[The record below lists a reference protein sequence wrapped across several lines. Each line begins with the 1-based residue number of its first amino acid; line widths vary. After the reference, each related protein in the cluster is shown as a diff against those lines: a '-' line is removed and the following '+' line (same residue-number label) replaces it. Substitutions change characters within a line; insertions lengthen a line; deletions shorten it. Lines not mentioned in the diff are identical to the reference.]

1 LKKVASFNKVILIGN
16 MVADPELKT
25 TPNSINVCSFRIAVG
40 RRYVKTGEQQQ
51 TDFIDI
57 VAWRAQAEFVTR
69 YFSKGKPIL
78 VCGSIQSRNWQD
90 KEGNKRTTVE
100 VIADEVSF
108 VERKSTADAIAS
120 ANMGTADD
128 PGPVPPPAPVYSTT
142 YETAPKFEEISADDD
157 LPF

>member
-1 LKKVASFNKVILIGN
+1 MASFNKVILIGN

-25 TPNSINVCSFRIAVG
+25 TPTGVNVCSFRIAVG
-40 RRYVKTGEQQQ
+40 RRFIKPNEQQQ

-57 VAWRAQAEFVTR
+57 VAWRAQAEFVTK

-108 VERKSTADAIAS
+108 VERKSVSDGMGSGMDSGMDSSAAS
-120 ANMGTADD
+120 S
-128 PGPVPPPAPVYSTT
+128 YSTS
-142 YETAPKFEEISADDD
+142 YDSSPKFEEISSDDD

>member
-1 LKKVASFNKVILIGN
+1 MASFNKVILIGN

-25 TPNSINVCSFRIAVG
+25 TPSGVNVCSFRIAVG
-40 RRYVKTGEQQQ
+40 RRFVKPNEPQQ

-57 VAWRAQAEFVTR
+57 VAWRAQAEFVAK
-69 YFSKGKPIL
+69 YFAKGKPIL

-100 VIADEVSF
+100 VIADEITF
-108 VERKSTADAIAS
+108 VERKSVSDGMSGSGMESAGAAAS
-120 ANMGTADD
+120 A
-128 PGPVPPPAPVYSTT
+128 YSTS
-142 YETAPKFEEISADDD
+142 YESSPKFEEISSDDD

>member
-1 LKKVASFNKVILIGN
+1 MASFNKVILIGN

-25 TPNSINVCSFRIAVG
+25 TPNAVNVCSFRIAVG
-40 RRYVKTGEQQQ
+40 RRYVKAGEQQQ

-57 VAWRAQAEFVTR
+57 VAWRTQAEFVAK

-78 VCGSIQSRNWQD
+78 VCGAIQSRNWQD
-90 KEGNKRTTVE
+90 KEGNKRTTIE

-108 VERKSTADAIAS
+108 VERKSAS
-120 ANMGTADD
+120 DSFGSGDMGAGD
-128 PGPVPPPAPVYSTT
+128 PGPAVPPAYSSG
-142 YETAPKFEEISADDD
+142 YDSAPKFEEISADDD

>member
-1 LKKVASFNKVILIGN
+1 MASFNKVILIGN

-25 TPNSINVCSFRIAVG
+25 TPNAVNVCSFRIAVG
-40 RRYVKTGEQQQ
+40 RRYVKAGEQPQ

-57 VAWRAQAEFVTR
+57 VAWRAQAEFVAK
-69 YFSKGKPIL
+69 YFTKGKPIL

-90 KEGNKRTTVE
+90 KEGNKRTTIE

-108 VERKSTADAIAS
+108 VERKSASDAFGSSNGMS
-120 ANMGTADD
+120 AGGD
-128 PGPVPPPAPVYSTT
+128 PGPAPPPSYSTS
-142 YETAPKFEEISADDD
+142 YESAPKFEEISADDD

>member
-1 LKKVASFNKVILIGN
+1 MASFNKVILIGN

-25 TPNSINVCSFRIAVG
+25 TPNSVNVCSFRIAVG
-40 RRYVKTGEQQQ
+40 RRYVKAGEQPQ

-57 VAWRAQAEFVTR
+57 VAWRTQAEFVAK

-78 VCGSIQSRNWQD
+78 VCGAIQSRNWED
-90 KEGNKRTTVE
+90 KEGKKRTTIE

-108 VERKSTADAIAS
+108 VERKSTSDAYAS
-120 ANMGTADD
+120 GSSSGD
-128 PGPVPPPAPVYSTT
+128 PGPAAPPPAYASG
-142 YETAPKFEEISADDD
+142 YESAPKFEEISADDD

>member
-1 LKKVASFNKVILIGN
+1 MASFNKVILIGN

-25 TPNSINVCSFRIAVG
+25 TPTGVNVCSFRIAVG
-40 RRYVKTGEQQQ
+40 RRFIKANEPQQ

-57 VAWRAQAEFVTR
+57 VAWRTQAEFVSK

-78 VCGSIQSRNWQD
+78 VCGAIQSRNWQD

-100 VIADEVSF
+100 IIADEVSF
-108 VERKSTADAIAS
+108 VERKSVSDGLADSGIDSNAS
-120 ANMGTADD
+120 ASS
-128 PGPVPPPAPVYSTT
+128 YSTS
-142 YETAPKFEEISADDD
+142 YESAPKFEEISSDDD

>member
-1 LKKVASFNKVILIGN
+1 

-25 TPNSINVCSFRIAVG
+25 TPTGVNVCSFRIAVG
-40 RRYVKTGEQQQ
+40 RKFVKANEPQQ

-57 VAWRAQAEFVTR
+57 VAWRAQAEFVTK
-69 YFSKGKPIL
+69 YFTKGKPIL
-78 VCGSIQSRNWQD
+78 VCGSIQARNWQD

-108 VERKSTADAIAS
+108 VERKSVSDGMSMGMDSS
-120 ANMGTADD
+120 AATSS
-128 PGPVPPPAPVYSTT
+128 YSTS
-142 YETAPKFEEISADDD
+142 YESSPKFEEIGSDDD

>member
-1 LKKVASFNKVILIGN
+1 MASFNKVILIGN

-25 TPNSINVCSFRIAVG
+25 TPNGVNVCSFRIAVG
-40 RRYVKTGEQQQ
+40 RRFVKQGDANAQQ

-57 VAWRAQAEFVTR
+57 VAWRTQAEFVTK

-90 KEGNKRTTVE
+90 KDGNKRTTIE

-108 VERKSTADAIAS
+108 VERKNAS
-120 ANMGTADD
+120 ESSYNGSSGD
-128 PGPVPPPAPVYSTT
+128 PGPAASYSTG
-142 YETAPKFEEISADDD
+142 YDSSPKFEEISSDDD

>member
-1 LKKVASFNKVILIGN
+1 MASFNKVILIGN

-25 TPNSINVCSFRIAVG
+25 TPTGVNVCSFRIAVG
-40 RRYVKTGEQQQ
+40 RRFVKPNEPQQ

-57 VAWRAQAEFVTR
+57 VAWRTQAEFIAK
-69 YFSKGKPIL
+69 YFSKGKPVL
-78 VCGSIQSRNWQD
+78 VCGAIQSRNWQD

-108 VERKSTADAIAS
+108 VERKSVSESMNPGVDSGSTS
-120 ANMGTADD
+120 A
-128 PGPVPPPAPVYSTT
+128 YSTS
-142 YETAPKFEEISADDD
+142 YEASPKFEEISSDDD

>member
-1 LKKVASFNKVILIGN
+1 MASFNKVILIGN

-25 TPNSINVCSFRIAVG
+25 TPTGVNVCSFRIAVG
-40 RRYVKTGEQQQ
+40 RRFIKANEAQQ

-57 VAWRAQAEFVTR
+57 VAWRAQAEFVTK

-78 VCGSIQSRNWQD
+78 VCGAIQSRNWQD

-108 VERKSTADAIAS
+108 VERKSVSDGMGGS
-120 ANMGTADD
+120 AMDS
-128 PGPVPPPAPVYSTT
+128 APSSSYSTS
-142 YETAPKFEEISADDD
+142 YESSPKFEEISSDDD

>member
-1 LKKVASFNKVILIGN
+1 MASFNKVILIGN

-25 TPNSINVCSFRIAVG
+25 TPTGVNVCSFRIAVG
-40 RRYVKTGEQQQ
+40 RRFVKANEPQQ

-57 VAWRAQAEFVTR
+57 VAWRTQAEFVTK

-100 VIADEVSF
+100 VIADEISF
-108 VERKSTADAIAS
+108 VERKSVSDSMGSGMDSGAAS
-120 ANMGTADD
+120 S
-128 PGPVPPPAPVYSTT
+128 YSTS
-142 YETAPKFEEISADDD
+142 YESSPKFEEISSDDD

>member
-1 LKKVASFNKVILIGN
+1 MASFNKVILIGN

-25 TPNSINVCSFRIAVG
+25 TPTGVNVCSFRIAVG
-40 RRYVKTGEQQQ
+40 RRFVKANEPQQ
-51 TDFIDI
+51 TDFLDV
-57 VAWRAQAEFVTR
+57 VAWRTQAEFVTK

-100 VIADEVSF
+100 IIADEISF
-108 VERKSTADAIAS
+108 VERKSVSDGMSDSAS
-120 ANMGTADD
+120 SDMSSSAA
-128 PGPVPPPAPVYSTT
+128 AYSTNFEST
-142 YETAPKFEEISADDD
+142 PKFEEISADDD

>member
-1 LKKVASFNKVILIGN
+1 MASFNKVILIGN

-40 RRYVKTGEQQQ
+40 RRYVKSGEQQQ

-57 VAWRAQAEFVTR
+57 VAWRAQAEFVAK

-108 VERKSTADAIAS
+108 VERKSTADNFASGS
-120 ANMGTADD
+120 ANSGD
-128 PGPVPPPAPVYSTT
+128 PGAVPPPAYSTS

>member
-1 LKKVASFNKVILIGN
+1 MASFNKVILIGN

-25 TPNSINVCSFRIAVG
+25 TPTGVNVCSFRIAVG
-40 RRYVKTGEQQQ
+40 RRFIKPNEPQQ

-57 VAWRAQAEFVTR
+57 VAWRAQAEFVTK

-100 VIADEVSF
+100 VIADEITF
-108 VERKSTADAIAS
+108 VERKSVSDSMSPGMESSSQAS
-120 ANMGTADD
+120 S
-128 PGPVPPPAPVYSTT
+128 YSTS
-142 YETAPKFEEISADDD
+142 YESSPKFEEIGSDDD

>member
-1 LKKVASFNKVILIGN
+1 MASFNKVILIGN

-25 TPNSINVCSFRIAVG
+25 TPNAVNVCSFRIAVG
-40 RRYVKTGEQQQ
+40 RRYVKAGEQQQ

-57 VAWRAQAEFVTR
+57 VAWRNQAEFVTK

-90 KEGNKRTTVE
+90 KEGNKRTTIE

-108 VERKSTADAIAS
+108 VERKSASDAFGS
-120 ANMGTADD
+120 SGGMSSGGD
-128 PGPVPPPAPVYSTT
+128 PGPAVPPSYSTS
-142 YETAPKFEEISADDD
+142 YESAPKFEEISADDD

>member
-1 LKKVASFNKVILIGN
+1 LASFNKVILIGN

-25 TPNSINVCSFRIAVG
+25 TPTGVNVCSFRIAVG
-40 RRYVKTGEQQQ
+40 RRFVKPNEPQQ

-57 VAWRAQAEFVTR
+57 VAWRTQAEFIAK
-69 YFSKGKPIL
+69 YFSKGKPVL
-78 VCGSIQSRNWQD
+78 VCGAIQSRNWQD

-108 VERKSTADAIAS
+108 VERKSVSESMNPGVDSGSTS
-120 ANMGTADD
+120 A
-128 PGPVPPPAPVYSTT
+128 YSTS
-142 YETAPKFEEISADDD
+142 YEASPKFEEISSDDD

>member
-1 LKKVASFNKVILIGN
+1 MASFNKVILIGN

-25 TPNSINVCSFRIAVG
+25 TPNGVNVCSFRIAVG
-40 RRYVKTGEQQQ
+40 RRYVKAGEPQQ

-57 VAWRAQAEFVTR
+57 VAWRMQAEFVAK

-78 VCGSIQSRNWQD
+78 VCGTIQSRNWQD

-108 VERKSTADAIAS
+108 VERKSTSDSYAS
-120 ANMGTADD
+120 VGATTGD
-128 PGPVPPPAPVYSTT
+128 PGPAPPPPAFSTASD
-142 YETAPKFEEISADDD
+142 YESAPKFEEISADDD